1 MQSALTVGAVP
12 FQLTDS
18 NQKKELQVKWP
29 DSSCYASLCEPEY
42 NYDENSDFAD
52 RSWAKKRKKKAL
64 AIKKFQRGECGKV
77 VSGIPL
83 TKDLSLQH

>member
-12 FQLTDS
+12 FQLTAS

-29 DSSCYASLCEPEY
+29 DSSYYASLCEQGY

-52 RSWAKKRKKKAL
+52 RSQAKKRNKKA
-64 AIKKFQRGECGKV
+64 F
-77 VSGIPL
+77 
-83 TKDLSLQH
+83 